1 MNDHINK
8 YESFMFLETKND
20 KKKKKL
26 KKKFKK
32 KKKKKKF
39 NNILMSRHLLNKTN
53 NSFITRSFKVLKE
66 DHQ

>member
-20 KKKKKL
+20 KKKK
-26 KKKFKK
+26 
-32 KKKKKKF
+32 F
-39 NNILMSRHLLNKTN
+39 NNILMSRHILNKTN